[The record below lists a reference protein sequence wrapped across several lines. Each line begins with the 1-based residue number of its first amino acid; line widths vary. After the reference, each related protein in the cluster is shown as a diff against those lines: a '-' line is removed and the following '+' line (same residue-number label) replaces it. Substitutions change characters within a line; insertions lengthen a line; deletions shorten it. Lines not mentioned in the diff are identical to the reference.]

1 MMLLDRVWLVLSGL
15 GTYIILRS
23 IYRVFFHP
31 LRKIPGPKLVAVTN
45 GVEFYYNIIRNGMY
59 IFEIEKMHQRY
70 GPIVRI
76 APNEVHVIDP
86 YFYDEIYAPSSRRRD
101 KSSRV
106 VPATGVMGSMIAT
119 VSHDHHRIRRA
130 VLSEFFSRR
139 SILNMM
145 PIIDRFLE
153 ELGDRLSQFHGT
165 NTPVRLDNVLN
176 AFTSDIITEY
186 CYGSSWGFLEDEHFR
201 SETRSALLETANTLH
216 IGEFAPWL
224 IALLRKVPVHILRR
238 LQPGRAAIFE
248 AMEAVYK
255 QAASSLN
262 YQSGN
267 LREGEKSFDQV
278 PQNMFDKLLASDVPA
293 SERSLERLQDEGLVV
308 LGAGTETVAHTLTVS
323 TFYLCS
329 NKDILTKLREE
340 LRQVLPTPTSSAS
353 LLELEKLPYLT
364 AVIYES
370 LRLAYGPVVRM
381 PRVAPTETLRYGEYL
396 IPPGTP
402 MSATTYF
409 IHRDPNLF
417 PNPDKF
423 DPERWLQ
430 GSRSEELKRYIV
442 NFTKG
447 SRGCLGI
454 TLAYAEIYKAIAGL
468 VRRFDFELHDTT
480 MEDMKVVGER
490 VFAITRRGQTQVYVT
505 ISDLSKM

>member
-1 MMLLDRVWLVLSGL
+1 MQQYAPVYFDFYVLLVLCSQSL
-15 GTYIILRS
+15 TSRMI
-23 IYRVFFHP
+23 
-31 LRKIPGPKLVAVTN
+31 
-45 GVEFYYNIIRNGMY
+45 
-59 IFEIEKMHQRY
+59 

-153 ELGDRLSQFHGT
+153 KLGDRLSQFHGT

-278 PQNMFDKLLASDVPA
+278 PQNMFDKLLAPDVPA

-353 LLELEKLPYLT
+353 LLELEKLPYL
-364 AVIYES
+364 VSI
-370 LRLAYGPVVRM
+370 
-381 PRVAPTETLRYGEYL
+381 L
-396 IPPGTP
+396 II
-402 MSATTYF
+402 AL
-409 IHRDPNLF
+409 N
-417 PNPDKF
+417 
-423 DPERWLQ
+423 
-430 GSRSEELKRYIV
+430 
-442 NFTKG
+442 
-447 SRGCLGI
+447 
-454 TLAYAEIYKAIAGL
+454 AIKHG
-468 VRRFDFELHDTT
+468 
-480 MEDMKVVGER
+480 
-490 VFAITRRGQTQVYVT
+490 
-505 ISDLSKM
+505 

>member
-153 ELGDRLSQFHGT
+153 KLGDRLSQFHGT

-430 GSRSEELKRYIV
+430 GSRSEKLKR
-442 NFTKG
+442 
-447 SRGCLGI
+447 
-454 TLAYAEIYKAIAGL
+454 LAYAEIYKAIAGL